1 MPLGFTPFCSTGLL
15 LLPSL
20 PPLSLSLSPSL
31 SHSPWS
37 LFLSSSQCP
46 CFLLSPFPLKTAEK
60 HGSFS
65 IKISYSSPNPPALGN
80 RVRSLPNER
89 ENKGRDTK
97 KNTHAETHKQG
108 KSRLSPYPAS
118 PRPYYRESSWKGL
131 CNTSVQ
137 PGLILYECD
146 FFSLHYE
153 PADSCS
159 IGHSLLCRC
168 TRQRREEGS
177 SVPIRPFVFACTHRG
192 EGDAGMRLSGS
203 RLQPAAAAK

>member
-80 RVRSLPNER
+80 RVRSLPMR
-89 ENKGRDTK
+89 EKTK
-97 KNTHAETHKQG
+97 AVTRRKTHTQRHTNREKAGSRPTPLRLGPTTGNLRG
-108 KSRLSPYPAS
+108 KAYATRQSSQAS
-118 PRPYYRESSWKGL
+118 F
-131 CNTSVQ
+131 CMSV
-137 PGLILYECD
+137 I

-168 TRQRREEGS
+168 TRQRREEGG